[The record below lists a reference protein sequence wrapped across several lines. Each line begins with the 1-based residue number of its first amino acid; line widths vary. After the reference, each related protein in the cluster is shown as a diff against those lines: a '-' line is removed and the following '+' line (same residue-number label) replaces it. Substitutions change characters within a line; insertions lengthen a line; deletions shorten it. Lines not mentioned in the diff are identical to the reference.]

1 MPVILI
7 RGSGQALLT
16 LWRNILNYWKGYK
29 MTFENSRKFMVQ
41 DIMAMQQLKPEQV
54 LFLDK
59 VNDDGIYKLWRD
71 LVNLTL
77 SEQLNNE

>member
-1 MPVILI
+1 MK
-7 RGSGQALLT
+7 Q
-16 LWRNILNYWKGYK
+16 
-29 MTFENSRKFMVQ
+29 SRKFMVQ

-54 LFLDK
+54 QFLDK

-71 LVNLTL
+71 LVKLTL

>member
-1 MPVILI
+1 
-7 RGSGQALLT
+7 
-16 LWRNILNYWKGYK
+16 

>member
-1 MPVILI
+1 
-7 RGSGQALLT
+7 
-16 LWRNILNYWKGYK
+16 

-54 LFLDK
+54 QFLDK

-71 LVNLTL
+71 LVKLTL
-77 SEQLNNE
+77 SEELNNE

>member
-1 MPVILI
+1 
-7 RGSGQALLT
+7 
-16 LWRNILNYWKGYK
+16 

-54 LFLDK
+54 QFLDK

-77 SEQLNNE
+77 SEQLNNELY